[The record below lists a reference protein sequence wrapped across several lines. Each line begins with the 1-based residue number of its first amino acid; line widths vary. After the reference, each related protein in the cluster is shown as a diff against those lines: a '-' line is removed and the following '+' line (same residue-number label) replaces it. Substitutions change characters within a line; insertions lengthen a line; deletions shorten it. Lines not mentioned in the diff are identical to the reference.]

1 MKGHNKTRCKTM
13 TIRPQFHFTVD
24 YVNSIEEFSVM
35 NEEQMMTTEKSLIE
49 AGLSYWIVI
58 NGVYNGY

>member
-1 MKGHNKTRCKTM
+1 M